1 MNLPHTPG
9 WRLLVTAAAL
19 ALLPSACGNSST
31 PATGPGSSSPHA
43 APAAS
48 LNVELDWVPNPDHVG
63 FYYAQNKGYFSRQ
76 NLTVNFRVPSSAADP
91 LKLVGLKKV

>member
-1 MNLPHTPG
+1 MPANDRTDAFGRSRGIVNAVQLACRAAPG
-9 WRLLVTAAAL
+9 
-19 ALLPSACGNSST
+19 SST

-63 FYYAQNKGYFSRQ
+63 FYYALNKGYFSRQ
-76 NLTVNFRVPSSAADP
+76 NLTVNFRVP
-91 LKLVGLKKV
+91 